1 MATKKKSAAKK
12 TKKGGAKK
20 PGYATT
26 SDGQRKRKLTTEQVA
41 AIRERLEAHAAAP
54 AAHPRGFKRRLASEF
69 GISVQHL
76 RMIGLGQARKASS
89 NA

>member
-1 MATKKKSAAKK
+1 MATKKKSTAKK

-26 SDGQRKRKLTTEQVA
+26 SDGQRKRKLTAEHVA
-41 AIRERLEAHAAAP
+41 AIRKRLEAHAAAP
-54 AAHPRGFKRRLASEF
+54 EPRGFKRRLASEF

-76 RMIGLGQARKASS
+76 RMIGLGQARKASA